1 LPHAS
6 HARGALAGYPPT
18 LIVSGMTDP
27 LVDDNQVFDTHS
39 AGQEPSHTFRVT
51 PKIATIGFK
60 FSVHPGNSG

>member
-6 HARGALAGYPPT
+6 HARGDLAGYPPT
-18 LIVSGMTDP
+18 TDP

-60 FSVHPGNSG
+60 FSVHPGNPG